1 MKTTD
6 PGCHNTATY
15 KAGDDEKPCQR
26 LLQSPRKARPL
37 NLLSQENCTMSVA
50 AGEVE

>member
-1 MKTTD
+1 
-6 PGCHNTATY
+6 
-15 KAGDDEKPCQR
+15 
-26 LLQSPRKARPL
+26 LQSPGKTRRL